1 MSPWRAA
8 SFFISKR
15 KIIAGFPI
23 MKCVKIF
30 SRGKGEFQI
39 KGVGGR
45 NIPQQV
51 KFCCNFPK
59 QRKEWYLLNCS
70 APP

>member
-1 MSPWRAA
+1 MSSCRAA

-15 KIIAGFPI
+15 KIIAEFPI
-23 MKCVKIF
+23 MKCVKTF
-30 SRGKGEFQI
+30 SRGKGEFQN
-39 KGVGGR
+39 KGVRGR
-45 NIPQQV
+45 KIPQRV
-51 KFCCNFPK
+51 KFCSNFAK